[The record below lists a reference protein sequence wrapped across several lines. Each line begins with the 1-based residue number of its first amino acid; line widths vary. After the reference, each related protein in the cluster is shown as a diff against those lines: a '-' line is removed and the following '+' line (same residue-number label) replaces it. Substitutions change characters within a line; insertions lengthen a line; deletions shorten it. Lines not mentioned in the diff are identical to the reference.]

1 MPFTSSHLHLSFGPG
16 SGARVDLGGR
26 GRHAGRGRRKG
37 LEQWDKQWIFNNFR
51 FNLLIPMLQLLK
63 PQVFITV
70 VDKGV
75 HLDKCLVTHLAVV
88 GALAFL
94 EAHVQTYIR
103 RAHKSA
109 AADTTVQLLG
119 WVVQWRVRIHCGGG

>member
-1 MPFTSSHLHLSFGPG
+1 MPFTSSHLHLSLGPG
-16 SGARVDLGGR
+16 SGARVDLRGR
-26 GRHAGRGRRKG
+26 GHHAGWGRRKG
-37 LEQWDKQWIFNNFR
+37 LEQWDKQWIFNNFV
-51 FNLLIPMLQLLK
+51 FNLLIPMFQLLK

-75 HLDKCLVTHLAVV
+75 HLDECLVTHFAVV

-103 RAHKSA
+103 
-109 AADTTVQLLG
+109 
-119 WVVQWRVRIHCGGG
+119 